1 MGHMVRKRFVL
12 PDLRDLFHAGYEV
25 IGNFV
30 VGFLSSTSRSKR
42 ILYSLLV
49 GGMAALVGVAAQSGH
64 PVLGTLCV
72 SIFPAGVIWVRALD
86 IARVRQYLFG
96 IPEQKRWQEPD
107 LPQRLI
113 ERSPTIE
120 ALWTVARCLTLLR
133 QGWASS
139 VESTADDVD
148 RAMLDRRTIRL
159 LDATRA
165 MAAFELG
172 EQKQAVRLAALAVP
186 VEVPAID
193 RAVGRILLSGA
204 WHDVER
210 LAVLK
215 MRWREMPGVLA
226 ELAMLVELRS
236 MSTTARV
243 ETLATLD
250 ADLIER
256 ISDDARAIGD
266 LPLSE
271 VLIQP
276 ARHLGPYR

>member
-1 MGHMVRKRFVL
+1 MVRKRFVL
-12 PDLRDLFHAGYEV
+12 PDLRDLLHAGFEV

-30 VGFLSSTSRSKR
+30 VDFLSSTNRYKR
-42 ILYSLLV
+42 ALYSLIVAGMGGLV
-49 GGMAALVGVAAQSGH
+49 LVAAQAGH
-64 PVLGTLCV
+64 LVLGTLCV
-72 SIFPAGVIWVRALD
+72 GIFPAGVIWVRAFD

-96 IPEQKRWQEPD
+96 IPENKRWQEPD

-120 ALWTVARCLTLLR
+120 ALWTVARCLMLLR
-133 QGWASS
+133 QGLASS
-139 VESTADDVD
+139 VESTADNVD

-165 MAAFELG
+165 MAALELG
-172 EQKQAVRLAALAVP
+172 DQKQAVRLAALAVP
-186 VEVPAID
+186 VEVPTID

-226 ELAMLVELRS
+226 ELSMLIELRA

-243 ETLATLD
+243 QTLETLD
-250 ADLIER
+250 AELIER
-256 ISDDARAIGD
+256 LSDDARAIGD

-276 ARHLGPYR
+276 SRQLGPYR